1 MGCERIALTS
11 SRGRGKGRPCSSGFL
26 ATFASNGRGHLLSCW
41 CSSRGSPACPAGS
54 RLRRRCGLATRR
66 LTADVRPSPR
76 LPRPRGRRRARR
88 VAGDRLV
95 AGAQRLA
102 TWPKGDPHQRP
113 PREPASLRARS
124 AVLAGSAVV
133 VFVAALLTADLVWRD
148 QLPRSAIA
156 AGGLLVLAV
165 VLFWLFGSSGS
176 KTAFTVLSAIGLILV
191 AAGTALNLD
200 QRLPARAAPGWS
212 PGRLPRQP
220 RGRVHGRVRGPNT
233 VRLHRR

>member
-1 MGCERIALTS
+1 MSAPVHGYRGPEDDDEHA
-11 SRGRGKGRPCSSGFL
+11 SR
-26 ATFASNGRGHLLSCW
+26 W
-41 CSSRGSPACPAGS
+41 
-54 RLRRRCGLATRR
+54 
-66 LTADVRPSPR
+66 
-76 LPRPRGRRRARR
+76 
-88 VAGDRLV
+88 DRLV

-176 KTAFTVLSAIGLILV
+176 KTAFTVLSAIGLI
-191 AAGTALNLD
+191 
-200 QRLPARAAPGWS
+200 RRAAPGWS

-220 RGRVHGRVRGPNT
+220 RGRVQGRVRGPNT